1 MAVVGHAT
9 LNWEK
14 IMTKKEL
21 REKYQALQHAGKLS
35 GTIARAMRLRAERE
49 ANPPRPEAEA
59 GRIAAKAAL
68 GRARRGRRVAVPLGS
83 RSFASDYRAQFPR
96 LREWSL
102 GEIATTSSETFAT
115 KEIGSN
121 SDWNK
126 RSTFQRGVLVQ
137 SYATC
142 RDFREA
148 VLVIA
153 GKEHRIKA
161 PRGYRWDVDKN
172 GLLLRAKSDRRADY
186 HPTATELLG
195 PVAAIVATLKENFAT
210 RKAARA
216 KEAQRLAAIRRAET
230 EGATVCLRDSVRAGN
245 CLAGSLTWAQRH
257 GLDPSRHYRPSE
269 VLSLANGDAHRVAL
283 VVTLALKRHREEM
296 ERGFAVLADHQV

>member
-1 MAVVGHAT
+1 MA
-9 LNWEK
+9 
-14 IMTKKEL
+14 TKKEL

-49 ANPPRPEAEA
+49 ANPPLAEQA
-59 GRIAAKAAL
+59 TGRIAAKNSL
-68 GRARRGRRVAVPLGS
+68 RRARRGVRVAVPLGS
-83 RSFASDYRAQFPR
+83 RSFAESYRAQFPR

-102 GEIATTSSETFAT
+102 GEIATTSGAVFST

-142 RDFREA
+142 QDFGEA
-148 VLVIA
+148 ILVIA

-161 PRGYRWDVDKN
+161 PRGYRWDIDEN

-210 RKAARA
+210 RKAAARAARA
-216 KEAQRLAAIRRAET
+216 KEAQRLAAIRRAEA

-269 VLSLANGDAHRVAL
+269 VLSLANGDASRVAL
-283 VVTLALKRHREEM
+283 VVMLALKRHREEM

>member
-1 MAVVGHAT
+1 M
-9 LNWEK
+9 K
-14 IMTKKEL
+14 M
-21 REKYQALQHAGKLS
+21 REKYQELRRDGKLH
-35 GTIARAMRLRAERE
+35 GTITRAIRLRAERE
-49 ANPPRPEAEA
+49 ANPPRPETEA

-68 GRARRGRRVAVPLGS
+68 GRARRGLRVAVPLGS

-102 GEIATTSSETFAT
+102 GEIATTSGAVFST

-142 RDFREA
+142 QDFGEA
-148 VLVIA
+148 ILVLA

-161 PRGYRWDVDKN
+161 PRGYRWDIDKN

-195 PVAAIVATLKENFAT
+195 PVAAIVGKLKENFAT
-210 RKAARA
+210 RKAAARAAKAKARETKA
-216 KEAQRLAAIRRAET
+216 KETQRLEAIKRAET

-245 CLAGSLTWAQRH
+245 CLAGSVTWAQNH
-257 GLDPSRHYRPSE
+257 GLDSSRHYRPSE
-269 VLSLANGDAHRVAL
+269 VLSLANGDASRVAL

-296 ERGFAVLADHQV
+296 DRGFAVLEEHRV

>member
-1 MAVVGHAT
+1 
-9 LNWEK
+9 
-14 IMTKKEL
+14 MTKKEL
-21 REKYQALQHAGKLS
+21 REKYQALQHAGKLH
-35 GTIARAMRLRAERE
+35 GTITRAVSLRAERE

-83 RSFASDYRAQFPR
+83 RSFASGYRAQFPR

-102 GEIATTSSETFAT
+102 GEIATTSDETFET
-115 KEIGSN
+115 KELGSN
-121 SDWNK
+121 SDWNR

-153 GKEHRIKA
+153 GEEHRIKA

-195 PVAAIVATLKENFAT
+195 PIAAIVGTLKENFAT
-210 RKAARA
+210 RKAAARAARA
-216 KEAQRLAAIRRAET
+216 KEAQRLAAIRRAEA

-257 GLDPSRHYRPSE
+257 GLDSSRHYRPSE
-269 VLSLANGDAHRVAL
+269 VLSLANGDAHLVAL

-296 ERGFAVLADHQV
+296 DRGFAVLADHQV